1 MSAVARL
8 LTLLVAL
15 VVWVPHP
22 IAANM
27 PTLSHW
33 PVAIFE
39 YDAGRV
45 SACGYDDRL
54 EDAEKSF
61 CPVASHPRASTGS
74 WLCDA
79 LSLPHLFTGKERDA
93 ETGLDYFGARY
104 FSGAQG
110 RWTSPDR
117 MNVTEDRLLNPSN
130 TLNKYVYGANNPLR
144 FQDPDGRD
152 VVALVRPPHGFMPGH
167 FAVFAHNPSTG
178 AAAFISFGPT
188 DTSASGRALTVLGA
202 PMGST
207 ASFGMPNSA
216 DDLRKSYA
224 ALSIQTT
231 PEQAQEVID
240 FINRFST
247 TENPYRLFETN
258 CSTVCRDALKAIGV
272 LPRDFGSISPFGL
285 WTSLYR
291 RYSNPSMQRFDTTTR
306 YGEQFQSL
314 RIDANKGMDYGNPR
328 FGMNV
333 FDFIML
339 MLRQQQLKPCVEVY
353 DSATG
358 QRSRQCE

>member
-1 MSAVARL
+1 MYDLRRYG
-8 LTLLVAL
+8 
-15 VVWVPHP
+15 
-22 IAANM
+22 
-27 PTLSHW
+27 
-33 PVAIFE
+33 
-39 YDAGRV
+39 YDAARKG
-45 SACGYDDRL
+45 
-54 EDAEKSF
+54 
-61 CPVASHPRASTGS
+61 
-74 WLCDA
+74 
-79 LSLPHLFTGKERDA
+79 FTGKERDA